1 MAMLR
6 RHYWQHLEVEFKA
19 ARLRVTNPESHYMLQ
34 RVSYMVAMKE
44 ATKAVGVA
52 KKRRDVLAV
61 EELNFEGNRR
71 EIFHRLDPNGDWTTT
86 LVRIPTG

>member
-1 MAMLR
+1 
-6 RHYWQHLEVEFKA
+6 
-19 ARLRVTNPESHYMLQ
+19 
-34 RVSYMVAMKE
+34 MVAMKE

-52 KKRRDVLAV
+52 KKCRDVLAF

>member
-1 MAMLR
+1 
-6 RHYWQHLEVEFKA
+6 
-19 ARLRVTNPESHYMLQ
+19 
-34 RVSYMVAMKE
+34 MKE

-52 KKRRDVLAV
+52 KKCRDVLAV

-71 EIFHRLDPNGDWTTT
+71 ETFHRLDPNGACTTS